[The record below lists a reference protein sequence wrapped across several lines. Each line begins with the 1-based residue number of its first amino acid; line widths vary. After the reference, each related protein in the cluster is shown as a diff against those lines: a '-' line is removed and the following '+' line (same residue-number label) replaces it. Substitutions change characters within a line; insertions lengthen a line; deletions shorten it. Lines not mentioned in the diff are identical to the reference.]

1 MSAADRVLVLFESGR
16 GGAAALELAAEA
28 ALARPTVLTVVCIA
42 PQAMSGSRCGNS
54 ALEYNQALA
63 ESTATDL
70 ESARRRLAQLGVA
83 ASYELLIEGANRSPV
98 PFRVLAEF
106 AATGRFDLV
115 LLPARRRPLLPAAH
129 PAAGALSRVAGAEVR
144 VVDARQPYPDGQ
156 SRARAGAAG

>member
-1 MSAADRVLVLFESGR
+1 VSAADRVLVLFESGR
-16 GGAAALELAAEA
+16 GGAAALELAAES
-28 ALARPTVLTVVCIA
+28 ALARPTALTVVCIA

-54 ALEYNQALA
+54 ALDYNQALA
-63 ESTATDL
+63 ESTAGDL

-83 ASYELLIEGANRSPV
+83 ASYELLIEGADRSV
-98 PFRVLAEF
+98 AEF
-106 AATGRFDLV
+106 AAAGRFDLV
-115 LLPARRRPLLPAAH
+115 LLPARRRPLRAAAH